1 MKDVY
6 AMVMELEKALNEE
19 REKISEM
26 WVIYTKKISVHILI

>member
-1 MKDVY
+1 MQFESKEEEMKDVY

-26 WVIYTKKISVHILI
+26 

>member
-1 MKDVY
+1 MQFQRKEEEMKDVY

-26 WVIYTKKISVHILI
+26 